1 MSEHVAIRMQRAREE
16 QPWWGITW
24 HDVRRAIGIED
35 GPLSE
40 GARAWLERDV
50 ARPRLTRMPLT
61 RDNQAPSTRMPAEM
75 GASCSFLRSR
85 EELTDGEGQEVP
97 DVRQGHARGEVQVA
111 CGSR

>member
-1 MSEHVAIRMQRAREE
+1 
-16 QPWWGITW
+16 
-24 HDVRRAIGIED
+24 
-35 GPLSE
+35 
-40 GARAWLERDV
+40 
-50 ARPRLTRMPLT
+50 
-61 RDNQAPSTRMPAEM
+61 MPAKM